1 VINHPRRTVDH
12 IQGKPDRGVNMIE
25 QTWSEARRLASWPPP
40 TLARAIQTAD
50 AGESVPSFAAR
61 QPIYDRALDVHAY
74 QLLFRAGDVDHAD
87 CDDDNEVAAAG
98 SVVTTFADIGLDA
111 LVGKRSGFVK
121 VTRDFVM
128 QGLVPLL
135 PAGRVTLEL
144 HRSDVLDPELLAEL
158 KRLGEL
164 GYMIALDDFV
174 MGDDSLPLLNVA
186 HYVKLDVQG
195 YTREQLAEQVAE
207 LKPHNVKLV
216 AARIEDHHTFEF
228 CKETGFDYFQGY
240 FFCRPRT
247 FAGHGI
253 PANRSAQMR
262 MMAVLQDPNCE
273 LDDLERAISNDLGLS
288 FRLLRWIN
296 SAYFLLPRMVGSVRE
311 ALMLLGVRNVR
322 SWALLMTLAG
332 IEDQPSELIRTAMTR
347 AKMCELV
354 AQALDRPDADAH
366 FTVGLFSVVD
376 AFMNTSM
383 PDVLSELRLSPEVS
397 EALLERSGHLSEVLD
412 WVLAYE
418 RGHFERLTP
427 SPRADAVLR
436 DAYVVALRFADEA
449 EASAPDDMGN
459 QVPFHDM
466 CQTTPK
472 VTASN
477 STFCQ

>member
-1 VINHPRRTVDH
+1 MGN
-12 IQGKPDRGVNMIE
+12 
-25 QTWSEARRLASWPPP
+25 
-40 TLARAIQTAD
+40 
-50 AGESVPSFAAR
+50 
-61 QPIYDRALDVHAY
+61 
-74 QLLFRAGDVDHAD
+74 
-87 CDDDNEVAAAG
+87 
-98 SVVTTFADIGLDA
+98 
-111 LVGKRSGFVK
+111 RSGFVK

-128 QGLVPLL
+128 QGLVTLL

-144 HRSDVLDPELLAEL
+144 HSSDLLDPGLLAEL
-158 KRLGEL
+158 RRLGEL

-174 MGDDSLPLLNVA
+174 MREDSLPLLKVA

-207 LKPHNVKLV
+207 LKPHNVKLI
-216 AARIEDHHTFEF
+216 AARIEDHHTLEF
-228 CKETGFDYFQGY
+228 CKETGFDFFQGY

-247 FAGHGI
+247 VAGHGI
-253 PANRSAQMR
+253 PANRSAQMSDGGR
-262 MMAVLQDPNCE
+262 AENPDCE

-296 SAYFLLPRMVGSVRE
+296 SAYFLLPRKVSSVRE
-311 ALMLLGVRNVR
+311 ALTLLGVRNVR

-332 IEDQPSELIRTAMTR
+332 IEDPPSELIRTAMTR

-354 AQALDRPDADAH
+354 AQALDRPDTDAH

-376 AFMNTSM
+376 AFMNTCM
-383 PDVLSELRLSPEVS
+383 QDVLSELPLSPEVS

-418 RGHFERLTP
+418 RGHFECLTP

-449 EASAPDDMGN
+449 EASANDMGR
-459 QVPFHDM
+459 QPVPFHDM

>member
-1 VINHPRRTVDH
+1 MIERTV
-12 IQGKPDRGVNMIE
+12 
-25 QTWSEARRLASWPPP
+25 SEARQLESWPPP
-40 TLARAIQTAD
+40 SLARAIQTA
-50 AGESVPSFAAR
+50 GTSESAPSFAAR

-74 QLLFRAGDVDHAD
+74 ELLFRAGDDEDAS
-87 CDDDNEVAAAG
+87 AG

-111 LVGKRSGFVK
+111 LVGGRSGFVK

-128 QGLVPLL
+128 DGLVTLL

-144 HRSDVLDPELLAEL
+144 HRSGGLDPELLAEL
-158 KRLGEL
+158 RRLGEL
-164 GYMIALDDFV
+164 GYTIVIDDFV
-174 MGDDSLPLLNVA
+174 TGDDNLSLLEVA
-186 HYVKLDVQG
+186 HYVKLDVRAH
-195 YTREQLAEQVAE
+195 TREQLAEQVAE
-207 LKPHNVKLV
+207 LKPHNVKLI

-228 CKETGFDYFQGY
+228 CRETGFDYFQGY
-240 FFCRPRT
+240 VFCRPRT
-247 FAGHGI
+247 VAGHGI
-253 PANRSAQMR
+253 PANRLAQMR
-262 MMAVLQDPNCE
+262 MMAVLGDPDCD
-273 LDDLERAISNDLGLS
+273 LDDIERAINNDLGLS
-288 FRLLRWIN
+288 VRLLRWIN
-296 SAYFLLPRMVGSVRE
+296 SAYFLLPRKVSSVRE

-332 IEDQPSELIRTAMTR
+332 IQDQPGELIRTAMTR

-354 AQALDRPDADAH
+354 AQALDRSDTDAH

-383 PDVLSELRLSPEVS
+383 QDVLSELPLSPEVS
-397 EALLERSGHLSEVLD
+397 DALLQRSGHLSDVLD

-418 RGHFERLTP
+418 RGHFACLTP

-449 EASAPDDMGN
+449 ESSAPDVVGH
-459 QVPFHDM
+459 QPVPFHDM